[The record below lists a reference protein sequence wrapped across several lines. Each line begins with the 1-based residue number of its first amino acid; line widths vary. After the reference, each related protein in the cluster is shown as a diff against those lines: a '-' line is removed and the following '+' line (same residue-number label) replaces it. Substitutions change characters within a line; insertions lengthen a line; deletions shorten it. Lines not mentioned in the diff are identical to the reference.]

1 MKTILAGVLMLL
13 SAGAFGVAAAPQSGG
28 AAEPKAP
35 GKLFDVGG
43 YRLHL
48 HCTGGGSPTV
58 VLISGAGDFSFDWS
72 LTQPGLSRFARVCS
86 YDRAGLAWSDPGP
99 TPRTMRQDAY
109 ELHALLAAARVRGP
123 YVLVGHSVG
132 GLIAR
137 VYAEQYPAEVAGLV
151 LIDPTHEDTT
161 LMYQGKLVRVREGAK
176 GRGVPPVQTMRNSP
190 PRPAAREDV
199 EQFELN
205 QKTFGPPKTDPPFDK
220 LSAPLQAARLWFR
233 SRPPRSASGE
243 DFWAEELQEMYEA
256 RARTPHPLGDRPL
269 VVVLPAAPSGDPPP
283 GVTPEQWAGLNEEK
297 RRQKTA
303 LTTLSRNSRLH
314 TSANG
319 GHHLHLHD
327 PDLVVRAVRAVHD
340 AARRRAPLAP

>member
-1 MKTILAGVLMLL
+1 MRTFLAAVLLLL
-13 SAGAFGVAAAPQSGG
+13 SASAAAARQGAV
-28 AAEPKAP
+28 AAEPKPP

-48 HCTGGGSPTV
+48 HCTGKGSPAV

-86 YDRAGLAWSDPGP
+86 YDRAGEAWSDPGP
-99 TPRTMRQDAY
+99 APRTMRQDAY
-109 ELHALLAAARVRGP
+109 ELRALLAAAGVKGP
-123 YVLVGHSVG
+123 FVLVGHSIG

-151 LIDPTHEDTT
+151 LLDPTHEDTT
-161 LMYQGKLVRVREGAK
+161 LMYQGRLVRVREGAQ

-190 PRPAAREDV
+190 PRPASREDV
-199 EQFELN
+199 EQFEFN
-205 QKTFGPPKTDPPFDK
+205 RKTFGEPRTEPPFDK
-220 LSAPLQAARLWFR
+220 LADAYKAARLWFR
-233 SRPPRSASGE
+233 SRPPRSAAGE
-243 DFWAEELQEMYEA
+243 DFWAEELQEMYES

-269 VVVLPAAPSGDPPP
+269 VVVLPAAPAAEPPP
-283 GVTPEQWAGLNEEK
+283 GVTPEQWAQLGEEK

-303 LTTLSRNSRLH
+303 LTTLSRNSRLL
-314 TSANG
+314 TSARS
-319 GHHLHLHD
+319 GHHIQLDD
-327 PDLVVRAVRAVHD
+327 PELVVRAVRAAHE